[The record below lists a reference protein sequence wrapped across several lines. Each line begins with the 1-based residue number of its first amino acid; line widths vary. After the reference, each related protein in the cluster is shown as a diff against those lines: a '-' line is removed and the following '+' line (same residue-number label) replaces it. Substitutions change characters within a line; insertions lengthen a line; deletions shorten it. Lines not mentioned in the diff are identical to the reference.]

1 MHEDLTDLLRKWEY
15 DPYDTVR
22 FLTADDGREIMQ
34 VRLPLGVEQ
43 YELDGR
49 PDGKRPYGKESAL
62 REYQDKL
69 EQALNEEGSYTL
81 SEDDFAELQNE
92 GILFYYRYLVL
103 FQKGDY
109 RRTARDTDHNLA
121 ITTLVETYFE
131 DDEKK
136 QLLQYKPYIL
146 RVNTIAKAMIALET
160 GKADLAKEYIH
171 SAMSAILEMPK
182 VDTPVFEFE
191 KIRSVQQLQEILKQL
206 QEHHPDPKEEL
217 EAQLRQAVEEENYE
231 QAAHL
236 RDQIREIT
244 REKPSP
250 DHGGFGMHTEFTFD
264 PQTLDELTTSSREEP
279 SADDSDDAS
288 NDTHDNPE
296 PHADR

>member
-1 MHEDLTDLLRKWEY
+1 MHDDLTRLLQEWEY

-22 FLTADDGREIMQ
+22 FLKADDGREIMQ
-34 VRLPLGVEQ
+34 VRLPLGIEQ

-62 REYQDKL
+62 QEYEDKL
-69 EQALNEEGSYTL
+69 ERALHEESPYTL
-81 SEDDFAELQNE
+81 DEEDFAELQNE

-121 ITTLVETYFE
+121 ITKLVETYFD

-146 RVNTIAKAMIALET
+146 RVNTIAKAMIALES

-171 SAMSAILEMPK
+171 AAMTAILEMPK

-191 KIRSVQQLQEILKQL
+191 KIRSVQQLQEILTQL
-206 QEHHPDPKEEL
+206 QEHHPDPKAEL

-231 QAAHL
+231 QAAQL
-236 RDQIREIT
+236 RDQIEEIA
-244 REKPSP
+244 REKPEHE
-250 DHGGFGMHTEFTFD
+250 HGGYGTRSEFTFD
-264 PQTLDELTTSSREEP
+264 PHSLDELTSSSHDDPDDPFSTESDDDP
-279 SADDSDDAS
+279 DDSDTPAGI
-288 NDTHDNPE
+288 
-296 PHADR
+296 